1 MEEHVHDREQDAP
14 GKGHPDGELR
24 DVLRVQAIHER
35 CEERACEAAPGDT
48 HHLGDECRRVER
60 QSDGDDDEDGDQ
72 HTHDDELRLLAHILP
87 PGLLQEV
94 ERHRGAGGQDQRR
107 QGRHGGGQDQDDDD
121 TDQNIGQRR
130 EHRRDDGV
138 ECDRAIRVV
147 DAGHIA
153 KESAETAKEVAAAGD
168 DEGEEGRDD
177 GTGLYRFFIFDG
189 IELLDHLRKTPGA
202 ERRQDDDTEQSG
214 RVRAEEAREKAL
226 CALQSRFGDIGRVDD
241 GKLFHGV
248 QEAALAVQDRCDD
261 RRDTAEHDDALDEV
275 IERGSHVAA
284 GDDIDGGQER
294 HDEDDDMVVD
304 AEGHPE
310 ETGQTVVDTG
320 RVRDQEDERD
330 DGTDDLE
337 GRGAIALAEVLRHG
351 ARVEF
356 LGHDAGTAAED
367 DPREERTDEG
377 IPQADPGGREA
388 ELPAELAGVTDEH
401 DG

>member
-1 MEEHVHDREQDAP
+1 M
-14 GKGHPDGELR
+14 
-24 DVLRVQAIHER
+24 
-35 CEERACEAAPGDT
+35 
-48 HHLGDECRRVER
+48 
-60 QSDGDDDEDGDQ
+60 
-72 HTHDDELRLLAHILP
+72 
-87 PGLLQEV
+87 
-94 ERHRGAGGQDQRR
+94 
-107 QGRHGGGQDQDDDD
+107 
-121 TDQNIGQRR
+121 
-130 EHRRDDGV
+130 
-138 ECDRAIRVV
+138 
-147 DAGHIA
+147 DAGYIA
-153 KESAETAKEVAAAGD
+153 EESAETAEEVAPAGD

-177 GTGLYRFFIFDG
+177 RTGLDGLFIFDG
-189 IELLDHLRKTPGA
+189 IELLDHLRKAPGT
-202 ERRQDDDTEQSG
+202 ERRQDDDAEQSG

-226 CALQSRFGDIGRVDD
+226 CALQSGFGDVGRVDD
-241 GKLFHGV
+241 GEFLHGV
-248 QEAALAVQDRCDD
+248 QEAALAVQDRRDD

-275 IERGSHVAA
+275 IERCGHVTA
-284 GDDIDGGQER
+284 GDDVDGGQER

-320 RVRDQEDERD
+320 RIRDQEDERD
-330 DGTDDLE
+330 DGSDDLE
-337 GRGAIALAEVLRHG
+337 RLRTIPFSEVLGHG